1 MYLHYIRK
9 IAINKFKKVF
19 ISNENELDLANIRTC
34 KEEIQDEKLMVYIL
48 SKVYNFFLSCFA
60 LRNEHPPPLTK
71 INMICAHYVF
81 PS

>member
-1 MYLHYIRK
+1 MSASNCNK
-9 IAINKFKKVF
+9 QINHLS
-19 ISNENELDLANIRTC
+19 ISNENELELANIRTR